1 MSVSHIKS
9 GNSKLTRPEIFHSL
23 SPIRNK
29 PHQQSKKANKLLF
42 KTTVGTCKEQLPA
55 ESTIN

>member
-9 GNSKLTRPEIFHSL
+9 GNLKLTRPEIFHSL
-23 SPIRNK
+23 SPIRNR
-29 PHQQSKKANKLLF
+29 PHLQSKKANKLF